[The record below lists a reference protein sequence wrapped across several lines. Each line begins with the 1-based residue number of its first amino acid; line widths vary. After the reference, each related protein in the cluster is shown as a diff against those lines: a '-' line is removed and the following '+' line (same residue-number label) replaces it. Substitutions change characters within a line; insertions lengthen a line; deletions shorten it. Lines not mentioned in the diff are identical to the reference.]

1 MHAVIEQ
8 VNGDVAY
15 GGSAWRFTHDMA
27 EHQRGEQIKQRQ
39 DEQGGKQ
46 FAKKT
51 KHKNTG

>member
-8 VNGDVAY
+8 ENGDVAY
-15 GGSAWRFTHDMA
+15 GGSAWRFTHNTT

-46 FAKKT
+46 FAKEA
-51 KHKNTG
+51 KHKNGG